1 MKRKV
6 IAALLMTMSLTVGS
20 AGSVFAMSADKYSDV
35 PANSQVFDAV
45 ATVTDKNIVDGLS
58 DTEYG
63 VEEGVTRGQFVSALY
78 NMKLNLPVTGSHDFT
93 DIEGREDTAAI
104 KWADDL
110 NLFDGLKDDFFQNN
124 KFEPDKELTR
134 EEASVILYNY
144 GRVVDSLNM
153 SEGVGVTTGFNDTTD
168 APVST
173 EYVSFMNWAVG
184 NDMLIGDD
192 LLTGEAENS
201 LRPTE
206 VLNKAELAEMLTQYI
221 NLRND
226 QKQESAD
233 AAQVATNAVNK
244 ATSNNASS
252 NQNQQEETHT
262 HNLKPNMV
270 TKESKEEGHW
280 EQELVK
286 EAYDE
291 EVTHPAEYEDIWI
304 VDKEAEYEKTWIV
317 DKEEVRGDKWVVD
330 KEAVYETVHH
340 PAETH
345 EEQQWVVDKEAWTE
359 TIEHPA
365 ETHEEQQWVV
375 DKEAWTET
383 IEHPAETHEEQ
394 QWVVDQ
400 EAWDEQV
407 IVGYRTVCNKC
418 GQDFTNKMEHYNTY
432 GCDSSLGY
440 TGNVPVYETVHHPEE
455 GHWETVTIIDKEAWT
470 ETINHPEEGHYET
483 VTVIDKEAWT
493 ETIEHPEEGHYE
505 TVTIVDKE
513 AWDEEVLVSPE
524 EGHWEY
530 DVVLQ
535 PEEGHFEDVLVSEE
549 EGHWET
555 QLVKEEWT
563 ETIHHDA
570 EYKDVWVVD
579 KEATTETVQD
589 GMICIDCGAVVR

>member
-110 NLFDGLKDDFFQNN
+110 NLFDGLKDDFFQDN

-144 GRVVDSLNM
+144 GKSVDSLDM
-153 SEGVGVTTGFNDTTD
+153 SEGVGVTTGFDDTTD
-168 APVST
+168 VPVST

-184 NDMLIGDD
+184 NDMLVGDD
-192 LLTGEAENS
+192 LLTEEAENS

-244 ATSNNASS
+244 ATSS
-252 NQNQQEETHT
+252 NQQEETHT

-270 TKESKEEGHW
+270 TKENKEEGHW
-280 EQELVK
+280 EKELVK

-291 EVTHPAEYEDIWI
+291 EVTHPAEYKDVWI

-345 EEQQWVVDKEAWTE
+345 EEE
-359 TIEHPA
+359 
-365 ETHEEQQWVV
+365 QWVV

-400 EAWDEQV
+400 EAWDE
-407 IVGYRTVCNKC
+407 
-418 GQDFTNKMEHYNTY
+418 
-432 GCDSSLGY
+432 
-440 TGNVPVYETVHHPEE
+440 PVYENHTICYTCREQGLGNVIIDGQAGAHQIMHAEKGETCHYGTETIQVDTIHHDEV
-455 GHWETVTIIDKEAWT
+455 GHWETVTI
-470 ETINHPEEGHYET
+470 
-483 VTVIDKEAWT
+483 VDKEAWT
-493 ETIEHPEEGHYE
+493 ETIEHPEEGHWE
-505 TVTIVDKE
+505 TVIIVDKE

>member
-20 AGSVFAMSADKYSDV
+20 AGSVFAMNADKYSDV

-63 VEEGVTRGQFVSALY
+63 IEEGVTRGQFVSALY

-93 DIEGREDTAAI
+93 DIEGRGDTAAI

-110 NLFDGLKDDFFQNN
+110 NLFDGLKDDFFQDN

-144 GRVVDSLNM
+144 GKAVDSLDM
-153 SEGVGVTTGFNDTTD
+153 SKGVGVTTGFDDTTD

-184 NDMLIGDD
+184 NDVLVGDD
-192 LLTGEAENS
+192 LLTEEAENS

-244 ATSNNASS
+244 TTSNR
-252 NQNQQEETHT
+252 NQQEEAHT

-286 EAYDE
+286 EAWDE
-291 EVTHPAEYEDIWI
+291 EVNHPAEYEDVWI
-304 VDKEAEYEKTWIV
+304 VDKEAVYEKTWIV

-345 EEQQWVVDKEAWTE
+345 EEK
-359 TIEHPA
+359 
-365 ETHEEQQWVV
+365 QWVV

-400 EAWDEQV
+400 EAWDE
-407 IVGYRTVCNKC
+407 
-418 GQDFTNKMEHYNTY
+418 
-432 GCDSSLGY
+432 
-440 TGNVPVYETVHHPEE
+440 PVYENHTICYTCREQGLGNVIIDGQAGAHQIMHAEKGETCHYGTESIQVDTIHHPEE

-470 ETINHPEEGHYET
+470 ETI
-483 VTVIDKEAWT
+483 
-493 ETIEHPEEGHYE
+493 EHPEEGHWE

-563 ETIHHDA
+563 EIIHHDA

-589 GMICIDCGAVVR
+589 GMICIGCGAVVR

>member
-35 PANSQVFDAV
+35 PTNSQVFDAV

-93 DIEGREDTAAI
+93 DIKGREDTAAI

-110 NLFDGLKDDFFQNN
+110 NLFDGLKDDFFQDN

-144 GRVVDSLNM
+144 GKSVDSLDM
-153 SEGVGVTTGFNDTTD
+153 SEGVGVTTGFDDTTD
-168 APVST
+168 TPVST

-192 LLTGEAENS
+192 LLTEEAENS

-233 AAQVATNAVNK
+233 AAQVTTNAVNK
-244 ATSNNASS
+244 ATSS
-252 NQNQQEETHT
+252 NQQEETHT

-270 TKESKEEGHW
+270 TKENKEEGHW
-280 EQELVK
+280 EKELVK

-291 EVTHPAEYEDIWI
+291 EVTHPAEYKDVWI

-345 EEQQWVVDKEAWTE
+345 EEK
-359 TIEHPA
+359 
-365 ETHEEQQWVV
+365 QWVV

-400 EAWDEQV
+400 EAWDEQKL
-407 IVGYRTVCNKC
+407 VGYKTVCNKC

-440 TGNVPVYETVHHPEE
+440 TGNVPIYDTIHHEE
-455 GHWETVTIIDKEAWT
+455 VGHWETVTI
-470 ETINHPEEGHYET
+470 
-483 VTVIDKEAWT
+483 VDKEAWT
-493 ETIEHPEEGHYE
+493 ETIEHPEEGHWE
-505 TVTIVDKE
+505 TVIIVDKE

>member
-110 NLFDGLKDDFFQNN
+110 NLFDGLKDDFFQDN

-144 GRVVDSLNM
+144 GKSVDSLDM

-192 LLTGEAENS
+192 LLTEEAENS

-244 ATSNNASS
+244 TTS
-252 NQNQQEETHT
+252 NQNQQEEAHT

-286 EAYDE
+286 EAWDE
-291 EVTHPAEYEDIWI
+291 EVNHPAEYEDVWI
-304 VDKEAEYEKTWIV
+304 VDKEAVYEKTWIV

-345 EEQQWVVDKEAWTE
+345 EEKQWVVDKEAWTE

-375 DKEAWTET
+375 DKEAWDEPVYENHTICYTCREQGLGNVIIDGQAGAHQIMHAEKGETCHYGTET
-383 IEHPAETHEEQ
+383 IQVDTIHHE
-394 QWVVDQ
+394 
-400 EAWDEQV
+400 
-407 IVGYRTVCNKC
+407 
-418 GQDFTNKMEHYNTY
+418 
-432 GCDSSLGY
+432 
-440 TGNVPVYETVHHPEE
+440 EE
-455 GHWETVTIIDKEAWT
+455 GHWETVTI
-470 ETINHPEEGHYET
+470 
-483 VTVIDKEAWT
+483 VDKEAWT
-493 ETIEHPEEGHYE
+493 ETIEHPEEGHWE
-505 TVTIVDKE
+505 TVIIVDKE

>member
-35 PANSQVFDAV
+35 PANSQIFDAV

-110 NLFDGLKDDFFQNN
+110 NLFDGLKDDFFQDN

-144 GRVVDSLNM
+144 GKAVDSLDM
-153 SEGVGVTTGFNDTTD
+153 SKGVGVTTGFNDTTD

-184 NDMLIGDD
+184 NDMLVGDD
-192 LLTGEAENS
+192 FLTEEAENY

-244 ATSNNASS
+244 ATSS
-252 NQNQQEETHT
+252 NQQEETHT

-270 TKESKEEGHW
+270 TKENKEEGHW
-280 EQELVK
+280 EKELVK

-291 EVTHPAEYEDIWI
+291 EVTHPAEYKDVWI
-304 VDKEAEYEKTWIV
+304 VDKEAEYEKIWIV

-345 EEQQWVVDKEAWTE
+345 EEKQWVVDKEAWTE

-375 DKEAWTET
+375 DKEAW
-383 IEHPAETHEEQ
+383 
-394 QWVVDQ
+394 
-400 EAWDEQV
+400 DEQK
-407 IVGYRTVCNKC
+407 IVGYHSVCNKC
-418 GQDFTNKMEHYNTY
+418 GQEYTGKMEHYNQY
-432 GCDSSLGY
+432 GCDSSKGY
-440 TGNVPVYETVHHPEE
+440 TSNVPIYETIHHPEE
-455 GHWETVTIIDKEAWT
+455 GHWETVTI
-470 ETINHPEEGHYET
+470 
-483 VTVIDKEAWT
+483 VDKEAWT
-493 ETIEHPEEGHYE
+493 ETIEHPEEGHWE
-505 TVTIVDKE
+505 TVIIVDKE

>member
-20 AGSVFAMSADKYSDV
+20 ASSVFAMSADKYSDV

-45 ATVTDKNIVDGLS
+45 AIVTDKNIVDGLS

-110 NLFDGLKDDFFQNN
+110 NLFDGLKDDFFQDN

-144 GRVVDSLNM
+144 GKSVDSLDM
-153 SEGVGVTTGFNDTTD
+153 SKGVGVTTGFDDTAD

-184 NDMLIGDD
+184 NDMLVGDD
-192 LLTGEAENS
+192 LLTEEVENS

-221 NLRND
+221 ELRNE
-226 QKQESAD
+226 QKQQTANASE
-233 AAQVATNAVNK
+233 VATGAVNK
-244 ATSNNASS
+244 ATSTTSTKTEGNTASEKEEATAS
-252 NQNQQEETHT
+252 NDTTVEEPTHV
-262 HNLKPNMV
+262 HNWQPNMV
-270 TKESKEEGHW
+270 TEDKEEVGHW

-291 EVTHPAEYEDIWI
+291 EVNHPAEYKD
-304 VDKEAEYEKTWIV
+304 V
-317 DKEEVRGDKWVVD
+317 WVVD
-330 KEAVYETVHH
+330 KEAVYDTVYH

-345 EEQQWVVDKEAWTE
+345 EEQQWVVDKEAVYD
-359 TIEHPA
+359 TIHHEA
-365 ETHEEQQWVV
+365 ETHVEKQWVV
-375 DKEAWTET
+375 DKEAWTE
-383 IEHPAETHEEQ
+383 EVNHPAEYKQ

-400 EAWDEQV
+400 EAWDE
-407 IVGYRTVCNKC
+407 
-418 GQDFTNKMEHYNTY
+418 
-432 GCDSSLGY
+432 
-440 TGNVPVYETVHHPEE
+440 PVYETHWICGGCGADLTVTGESQVQHVKDHALNDGYTCNVIQKQVQVDTIHHEEEGHYEDVLVKDAWTEYIEHEEE
-455 GHWETVTIIDKEAWT
+455 GHWETVT
-470 ETINHPEEGHYET
+470 
-483 VTVIDKEAWT
+483 VT
-493 ETIEHPEEGHYE
+493 
-505 TVTIVDKE
+505 DKE

-524 EGHWEY
+524 EGHYETVT
-530 DVVLQ
+530 VVDKEAWN
-535 PEEGHFEDVLVSEE
+535 EEVLVSPE
-549 EGHWET
+549 EGHWEKE
-555 QLVKEEWT
+555 LVKEAWT
-563 ETIHHDA
+563 ETVHHDA

-579 KEATTETVQD
+579 KEATTVTVQD
-589 GMICIDCGAVVR
+589 GMICIDCGVVDK

>member
-45 ATVTDKNIVDGLS
+45 AMVTDKNIVDGLS

-63 VEEGVTRGQFVSALY
+63 VEEGVTRGQFISALY

-110 NLFDGLKDDFFQNN
+110 NLFDGLKDDFFQDN

-144 GRVVDSLNM
+144 GKSVDSLDM
-153 SEGVGVTTGFNDTTD
+153 SEGVGATTGFDDTAD

-184 NDMLIGDD
+184 NDILVGDD
-192 LLTGEAENS
+192 FLTEEAENS

-226 QKQESAD
+226 QKQESTD

-244 ATSNNASS
+244 ATSNNTSS

-270 TKESKEEGHW
+270 TKENKEEGHW
-280 EQELVK
+280 EKELVK

-291 EVTHPAEYEDIWI
+291 EVTHPAEYEDVWI

-345 EEQQWVVDKEAWTE
+345 EEE
-359 TIEHPA
+359 
-365 ETHEEQQWVV
+365 QWVV

-407 IVGYRTVCNKC
+407 VVGYHTICNIC
-418 GQDFTNKMEHYNTY
+418 GEEYTNSNDHYLTY
-432 GCDSSLGY
+432 GCKSTSY
-440 TGNVPVYETVHHPEE
+440 TGNVPIYETIHHPEE
-455 GHWETVTIIDKEAWT
+455 GHWETVII
-470 ETINHPEEGHYET
+470 
-483 VTVIDKEAWT
+483 VDKEAWT
-493 ETIEHPEEGHYE
+493 ETIEHPEEGHWE
-505 TVTIVDKE
+505 TVIIVDKE
-513 AWDEEVLVSPE
+513 AWDEEVIVSPE

-579 KEATTETVQD
+579 KETTTETVQD

>member
-93 DIEGREDTAAI
+93 DIEDREDTAAI

-110 NLFDGLKDDFFQNN
+110 NLFDGLKEDFFQDN

-144 GRVVDSLNM
+144 GKAVDSLDM
-153 SEGVGVTTGFNDTTD
+153 SKGVGVTTGFDDTTD

-184 NDMLIGDD
+184 NDMLVGDD
-192 LLTGEAENS
+192 LLTEEAENS

-244 ATSNNASS
+244 ATSNNTFS
-252 NQNQQEETHT
+252 NQQDQQEEAHT

-270 TKESKEEGHW
+270 SKEHKEEGHW
-280 EQELVK
+280 EKELVK
-286 EAYDE
+286 EAWDE
-291 EVTHPAEYEDIWI
+291 EVNHPAEYEDVWI

-375 DKEAWTET
+375 DKEAW
-383 IEHPAETHEEQ
+383 
-394 QWVVDQ
+394 
-400 EAWDEQV
+400 DEQKV
-407 IVGYRTVCNKC
+407 IGYHSVCNKC
-418 GQDFTNKMEHYNTY
+418 GNDYTNSLEHQQLY
-432 GCDSSLGY
+432 GCKSTSY
-440 TGNVPVYETVHHPEE
+440 TGNVPIYETIHHPEE
-455 GHWETVTIIDKEAWT
+455 GHWETVTI
-470 ETINHPEEGHYET
+470 
-483 VTVIDKEAWT
+483 IDKEAWT

-563 ETIHHDA
+563 ETIHHEA

-589 GMICIDCGAVVR
+589 GMICISCGAVVR

>member
-6 IAALLMTMSLTVGS
+6 VALLMTMSLTVGS
-20 AGSVFAMSADKYSDV
+20 AGSVFAMNADKYSDV

-93 DIEGREDTAAI
+93 DIEGRGDTAAI

-110 NLFDGLKDDFFQNN
+110 NLFDGLKDDFFQDN

-144 GRVVDSLNM
+144 GKAVDSLDM
-153 SEGVGVTTGFNDTTD
+153 SK
-168 APVST
+168 
-173 EYVSFMNWAVG
+173 
-184 NDMLIGDD
+184 GDD
-192 LLTGEAENS
+192 LLTEEAENS

-244 ATSNNASS
+244 ATSNNTSS
-252 NQNQQEETHT
+252 NQNHQEETHT

-270 TKESKEEGHW
+270 IKENKEEGHW
-280 EQELVK
+280 EKELVK

-291 EVTHPAEYEDIWI
+291 EVTHPAEYEDVWI
-304 VDKEAEYEKTWIV
+304 VDKEA
-317 DKEEVRGDKWVVD
+317 
-330 KEAVYETVHH
+330 VYDTIHH

-345 EEQQWVVDKEAWTE
+345 EEEQWVVDKEAWTE

-383 IEHPAETHEEQ
+383 IEHPAETHEEE

-400 EAWDEQV
+400 EAWDE
-407 IVGYRTVCNKC
+407 
-418 GQDFTNKMEHYNTY
+418 
-432 GCDSSLGY
+432 
-440 TGNVPVYETVHHPEE
+440 PVYENHTICYTCREQGLGNVIIDGQAGAHQIMHTEKGETCHYGTESIQVDTIHHPEE

-470 ETINHPEEGHYET
+470 ETIEHPEEGHWET

-513 AWDEEVLVSPE
+513 AWDEVIEVSP
-524 EGHWEY
+524 
-530 DVVLQ
+530 
-535 PEEGHFEDVLVSEE
+535 E

>member
-110 NLFDGLKDDFFQNN
+110 NLFDGLKDDFFQDN

-144 GRVVDSLNM
+144 GKAVDSLDM
-153 SEGVGVTTGFNDTTD
+153 SKGVGVTTGFDDTTD

-184 NDMLIGDD
+184 NDMLVGDD
-192 LLTGEAENS
+192 FLTEEAENY

-270 TKESKEEGHW
+270 TKENKEEGHW
-280 EQELVK
+280 EKELVK

-291 EVTHPAEYEDIWI
+291 EVTHPAEYEDVWI
-304 VDKEAEYEKTWIV
+304 VDKEAEYDTI
-317 DKEEVRGDKWVVD
+317 
-330 KEAVYETVHH
+330 HH

-345 EEQQWVVDKEAWTE
+345 EEEQWVVDKEAWTE

-365 ETHEEQQWVV
+365 ETHEEEQWVV

-383 IEHPAETHEEQ
+383 IEHPAETHEEE

-400 EAWDEQV
+400 EAWDE
-407 IVGYRTVCNKC
+407 
-418 GQDFTNKMEHYNTY
+418 
-432 GCDSSLGY
+432 
-440 TGNVPVYETVHHPEE
+440 PVYENHTICYTCREQGLGNVIIDGQAGAHQIMHAEKGETCHYGTESIQVDTIHHPEE
-455 GHWETVTIIDKEAWT
+455 GHWETLTIIDKEAWT
-470 ETINHPEEGHYET
+470 ETIEHPEEGHWET

-513 AWDEEVLVSPE
+513 AWDEVIEVSP
-524 EGHWEY
+524 
-530 DVVLQ
+530 
-535 PEEGHFEDVLVSEE
+535 E

-579 KEATTETVQD
+579 KEASTETVQD

>member
-20 AGSVFAMSADKYSDV
+20 AGSVFAMNADKYSDV

-110 NLFDGLKDDFFQNN
+110 NLFDGLKGDFFQDN

-144 GRVVDSLNM
+144 GKAVDSLDM
-153 SEGVGVTTGFNDTTD
+153 SKGVGVTTGFDDTTD

-192 LLTGEAENS
+192 LLTEEAENS

-244 ATSNNASS
+244 ATSNNTSS
-252 NQNQQEETHT
+252 NQQDQQEEAHI
-262 HNLKPNMV
+262 HDLKPNMV
-270 TKESKEEGHW
+270 SKEHKEEGHW
-280 EQELVK
+280 EKELVK
-286 EAYDE
+286 EAWDE
-291 EVTHPAEYEDIWI
+291 EVNHPAEYEDVWI
-304 VDKEAEYEKTWIV
+304 VDKEA
-317 DKEEVRGDKWVVD
+317 
-330 KEAVYETVHH
+330 VYDTIHH

-394 QWVVDQ
+394 QWVVDK
-400 EAWDEQV
+400 EAWDE
-407 IVGYRTVCNKC
+407 
-418 GQDFTNKMEHYNTY
+418 
-432 GCDSSLGY
+432 
-440 TGNVPVYETVHHPEE
+440 PVYENHTICYTCREQGLGNVIIDGQAGAHQIMHAEKGETCHYGTESIQVDTIHHPEE
-455 GHWETVTIIDKEAWT
+455 GHWETVIIVDKEAWT
-470 ETINHPEEGHYET
+470 ETIEHPEEGHWET

-513 AWDEEVLVSPE
+513 AWDEVIEVSP
-524 EGHWEY
+524 
-530 DVVLQ
+530 
-535 PEEGHFEDVLVSEE
+535 E

>member
-6 IAALLMTMSLTVGS
+6 VALLMTMSLTVGS
-20 AGSVFAMSADKYSDV
+20 AGSVFAMNADKYSDV

-93 DIEGREDTAAI
+93 DIEGRGDTAAI

-110 NLFDGLKDDFFQNN
+110 NLFDGLKDDFFQDN

-144 GRVVDSLNM
+144 GKAVDSLDM
-153 SEGVGVTTGFNDTTD
+153 SKGVGVTTGFDDTTD

-184 NDMLIGDD
+184 NDVLVGDD
-192 LLTGEAENS
+192 LLTEEAENS

-244 ATSNNASS
+244 TTS

-270 TKESKEEGHW
+270 IKENKEEGHW
-280 EQELVK
+280 EKELVK

-291 EVTHPAEYEDIWI
+291 EVTHPAEYEDVWI
-304 VDKEAEYEKTWIV
+304 VDKEA
-317 DKEEVRGDKWVVD
+317 
-330 KEAVYETVHH
+330 VYDTIHH

-345 EEQQWVVDKEAWTE
+345 EEEQWVVDKEAWTE

-365 ETHEEQQWVV
+365 ETHEE
-375 DKEAWTET
+375 E
-383 IEHPAETHEEQ
+383 

-400 EAWDEQV
+400 EAWDE
-407 IVGYRTVCNKC
+407 
-418 GQDFTNKMEHYNTY
+418 
-432 GCDSSLGY
+432 
-440 TGNVPVYETVHHPEE
+440 PVYENHTICYTCREQGLGNVIIDGQAGAHQIMHAEKGETCHYGTETIQVDTIHHPEE
-455 GHWETVTIIDKEAWT
+455 GHWETVIIVDKEAWT
-470 ETINHPEEGHYET
+470 EY
-483 VTVIDKEAWT
+483 
-493 ETIEHPEEGHYE
+493 IEHPEEGHYE
-505 TVTIVDKE
+505 TVTVVDKE
-513 AWDEEVLVSPE
+513 AWDEEVLVSP
-524 EGHWEY
+524 
-530 DVVLQ
+530 
-535 PEEGHFEDVLVSEE
+535 E

>member
-6 IAALLMTMSLTVGS
+6 IAALLITMSLTVGS

-35 PANSQVFDAV
+35 PANSQIFDVV

-110 NLFDGLKDDFFQNN
+110 NLFDGLKDDFFQDN

-144 GRVVDSLNM
+144 GKAVDSLDM
-153 SEGVGVTTGFNDTTD
+153 SKGVGVTTGFDDTTD

-184 NDMLIGDD
+184 NDMLVGDD
-192 LLTGEAENS
+192 LLTEETENS

-244 ATSNNASS
+244 ATSS
-252 NQNQQEETHT
+252 NQQEETHT

-270 TKESKEEGHW
+270 TKENKEEGHW
-280 EQELVK
+280 EKELVK

-291 EVTHPAEYEDIWI
+291 EVTHPAEYKDVWI
-304 VDKEAEYEKTWIV
+304 VDKEAEYEKIWIV
-317 DKEEVRGDKWVVD
+317 DKEEVRGDKWIVD

-345 EEQQWVVDKEAWTE
+345 EEEQWVVDKEAWTE

-375 DKEAWTET
+375 DKEAW
-383 IEHPAETHEEQ
+383 
-394 QWVVDQ
+394 
-400 EAWDEQV
+400 DEQK
-407 IVGYRTVCNKC
+407 IVGYHSVCNEC
-418 GQDFTNKMEHYNTY
+418 GQEYTGKMEHYNQY
-432 GCDSSLGY
+432 GCDSSKGY
-440 TGNVPVYETVHHPEE
+440 TSNVPIYDTIHHPEE

-470 ETINHPEEGHYET
+470 ETI
-483 VTVIDKEAWT
+483 
-493 ETIEHPEEGHYE
+493 EHPEEGHWE
-505 TVTIVDKE
+505 TVIIVDKE